1 MTSVCVSEDVWLA
14 ADPMLAR
21 MAKLRAKDPMRVELR
36 DQVICQCAQEARRE
50 AGRYRNTG
58 EPFDDLVQ
66 VATLG
71 LILAVDR
78 YDPRRG
84 IPFKHFALPT
94 IVGELKRHFR
104 DKGWGIKVTRRV
116 QELYQ
121 EVRRAE
127 PLLAQRLGR
136 TPTAGDLAEHLGL
149 SEEDIEAARG
159 GEAAYTTR
167 SLNYPAFG
175 DDPDGGEL
183 GERMGALDRDLEAV
197 ADHDALVRAW
207 PLLPDRLRVILALR
221 FVDELSQSQIA
232 DKMGISQMH
241 VSRLITRS
249 LTLLRHHMLMESP
262 SGG

>member
-21 MAKLRAKDPMRVELR
+21 MAKLRAKDPRRVELR
-36 DQVICQCAQEARRE
+36 DQVICQCAQEACRE

-116 QELYQ
+116 QRLYQ

-127 PLLAQRLGR
+127 PLLAQRLSR
-136 TPTAGDLAEHLGL
+136 TRLRAIWPLAERLGL
-149 SEEDIEAARG
+149 PGPVRRGHRG
-159 GEAAYTTR
+159 GPGWR
-167 SLNYPAFG
+167 RRVH
-175 DDPDGGEL
+175 DPVAELRHVWRGRGRRGGA
-183 GERMGALDRDLEAV
+183 RRQLDRDLEAV
-197 ADHDALVRAW
+197 ADHDALVGAGDEVLGRRSGRRRGCRRPAVRRGARPGRAAAC
-207 PLLPDRLRVILALR
+207 P
-221 FVDELSQSQIA
+221 
-232 DKMGISQMH
+232 
-241 VSRLITRS
+241 
-249 LTLLRHHMLMESP
+249 
-262 SGG
+262 